1 MAAAPGRSHAVRPDL
16 QPAQTLPPSAGCA
29 GSRRQK
35 HPFSAHLLLLLRRQ
49 QPRRVLLDLS
59 VTEAQKMS
67 MNKQI
72 AHRQQQLSDAVI
84 EQYRDI
90 AASTIGHLTDAG
102 YLRGIRPLFEGAR
115 LVGNVV
121 TVKLQLPDGSIL
133 RDALLNSL
141 PGDVLV
147 IECVGDEHCACW
159 GELRTLAG
167 LIKGLAGVIVS
178 GAVTDV
184 AALREHR
191 LPVFSRGVSAM
202 TTRSLGESGEL
213 NGLIHIGGVEVRPGD
228 IAVGDD
234 DGVFILSPQQANELL
249 PELLGKESAD
259 RKRMEELI
267 DRLNGRQPEIGS

>member
-1 MAAAPGRSHAVRPDL
+1 
-16 QPAQTLPPSAGCA
+16 
-29 GSRRQK
+29 
-35 HPFSAHLLLLLRRQ
+35 
-49 QPRRVLLDLS
+49 
-59 VTEAQKMS
+59 MS

-72 AHRQQQLSDAVI
+72 AHRRQQLSDAVI
-84 EQYRDI
+84 EQFRGI
-90 AASTIGHLTDAG
+90 AASTIGHLTDSG
-102 YLRGIRPLFEGAR
+102 YLRGIRPLFDGAR

-121 TVKLQLPDGSIL
+121 TVKVHLPDGSIL

-167 LIKGLAGVIVS
+167 LIKGLAGVVVS

-191 LPVFSRGVSAM
+191 LPVFSRGISAV
-202 TTRSLGESGEL
+202 TTRSLGESSEL
-213 NGLIHIGGVEVRPGD
+213 NGQVNIGGVVVSPGD
-228 IAVGDD
+228 IAIGDD

-249 PELLGKESAD
+249 PGLLAKEGAD
-259 RKRMEELI
+259 KARREEFLR
-267 DRLNGRQPEIGS
+267 RLNEGR

>member
-1 MAAAPGRSHAVRPDL
+1 
-16 QPAQTLPPSAGCA
+16 
-29 GSRRQK
+29 
-35 HPFSAHLLLLLRRQ
+35 
-49 QPRRVLLDLS
+49 
-59 VTEAQKMS
+59 

-84 EQYRDI
+84 EQFRGI
-90 AASTIGHLTDAG
+90 AASTVGHLTDSG
-102 YLRGIRPLFEGAR
+102 YLSGIRPLFDGAR

-121 TVKLQLPDGSIL
+121 TVKVYLPDGSIL

-167 LIKGLAGVIVS
+167 LIKGLAGVVVS
-178 GAVTDV
+178 GAVTDI

-191 LPVFSRGVSAM
+191 LPVFSRGISAV
-202 TTRSLGESGEL
+202 TTRSIGESGEL
-213 NGLIHIGGVEVRPGD
+213 NGQVNIGGVVVSPGD
-228 IAVGDD
+228 IAIGDD

-249 PELLGKESAD
+249 PGLLVKEGAD
-259 RKRMEELI
+259 RARREEFLG
-267 DRLNGRQPEIGS
+267 RLNEGH

>member
-1 MAAAPGRSHAVRPDL
+1 
-16 QPAQTLPPSAGCA
+16 
-29 GSRRQK
+29 
-35 HPFSAHLLLLLRRQ
+35 
-49 QPRRVLLDLS
+49 
-59 VTEAQKMS
+59 

-84 EQYRDI
+84 EQFRGI
-90 AASTIGHLTDAG
+90 AASTLGHLTDSG
-102 YLRGIRPLFEGAR
+102 YLRGIRPLFDGAR

-121 TVKLQLPDGSIL
+121 TVKVHLPDGSIL

-167 LIKGLAGVIVS
+167 LIKGLAGVVVS

-191 LPVFSRGVSAM
+191 LPVFSQGISAV

-213 NGLIHIGGVEVRPGD
+213 NGPVDIGGVVVNPGD
-228 IAVGDD
+228 IAIGDD

-249 PELLGKESAD
+249 PGLLVKEGAD
-259 RKRMEELI
+259 RARREEFLG
-267 DRLNGRQPEIGS
+267 RLNERCRKS

>member
-1 MAAAPGRSHAVRPDL
+1 
-16 QPAQTLPPSAGCA
+16 
-29 GSRRQK
+29 
-35 HPFSAHLLLLLRRQ
+35 
-49 QPRRVLLDLS
+49 
-59 VTEAQKMS
+59 MS

-84 EQYRDI
+84 EQFRGI
-90 AASTIGHLTDAG
+90 AASTVGHLTDSG
-102 YLRGIRPLFEGAR
+102 YLSGIRPLFDGAR

-121 TVKLQLPDGSIL
+121 TVKVYLPDGSIL

-167 LIKGLAGVIVS
+167 LIKGLAGVVVS
-178 GAVTDV
+178 GAVTDI

-191 LPVFSRGVSAM
+191 LPVFSRGISAV
-202 TTRSLGESGEL
+202 TTRSIGESGEL
-213 NGLIHIGGVEVRPGD
+213 NGQVNIGGVVVSPGD
-228 IAVGDD
+228 IAIGDD

-249 PELLGKESAD
+249 PGLLVKEGAD
-259 RKRMEELI
+259 RARREEFLG
-267 DRLNGRQPEIGS
+267 RLNEGH

>member
-1 MAAAPGRSHAVRPDL
+1 
-16 QPAQTLPPSAGCA
+16 
-29 GSRRQK
+29 
-35 HPFSAHLLLLLRRQ
+35 
-49 QPRRVLLDLS
+49 
-59 VTEAQKMS
+59 MS

-84 EQYRDI
+84 EQFRGI
-90 AASTIGHLTDAG
+90 AASTLGHLTDSG
-102 YLRGIRPLFEGAR
+102 YLRGIRPLFDGAR

-121 TVKLQLPDGSIL
+121 TVKVNLPDGSIL

-147 IECVGDEHCACW
+147 IKCVGDEHCACW

-167 LIKGLAGVIVS
+167 LIKGLAGVVVS

-191 LPVFSRGVSAM
+191 LPVFSQGISAV

-213 NGLIHIGGVEVRPGD
+213 NGPLNIGGVAVNPGD
-228 IAVGDD
+228 IAIGDD

-249 PELLGKESAD
+249 PGLLAKEGAD
-259 RKRMEELI
+259 RARREEFLG
-267 DRLNGRQPEIGS
+267 RLSEGG

>member
-1 MAAAPGRSHAVRPDL
+1 
-16 QPAQTLPPSAGCA
+16 
-29 GSRRQK
+29 
-35 HPFSAHLLLLLRRQ
+35 
-49 QPRRVLLDLS
+49 
-59 VTEAQKMS
+59 

-72 AHRQQQLSDAVI
+72 AHRQQQLGDAVI
-84 EQYRDI
+84 EQFRGI
-90 AASTIGHLTDAG
+90 AASTLGHLTDSG
-102 YLRGIRPLFEGAR
+102 YLRGIRPLFDGAR

-121 TVKLQLPDGSIL
+121 TVKVHLPDGSIL

-167 LIKGLAGVIVS
+167 LIKGLAGVVVS

-191 LPVFSRGVSAM
+191 LPVFSQGISAV

-213 NGLIHIGGVEVRPGD
+213 NGPVNIGGVAVNPGD
-228 IAVGDD
+228 IAIGDD

-249 PELLGKESAD
+249 PGLLAKEGAD
-259 RKRMEELI
+259 RARREEFLG
-267 DRLNGRQPEIGS
+267 RLSEGV

>member
-1 MAAAPGRSHAVRPDL
+1 
-16 QPAQTLPPSAGCA
+16 
-29 GSRRQK
+29 
-35 HPFSAHLLLLLRRQ
+35 
-49 QPRRVLLDLS
+49 
-59 VTEAQKMS
+59 MS

-84 EQYRDI
+84 EQFRGI
-90 AASTIGHLTDAG
+90 AASTIGHLTDSG
-102 YLRGIRPLFEGAR
+102 YLRGIRPLFDGAR

-121 TVKLQLPDGSIL
+121 TVKVHLPDGSIL

-147 IECVGDEHCACW
+147 IECIGDEHCACW

-167 LIKGLAGVIVS
+167 LIKGLAGVVVS

-191 LPVFSRGVSAM
+191 LPVFSRGISAV

-213 NGLIHIGGVEVRPGD
+213 NGQVNIGGVVVSPGD
-228 IAVGDD
+228 IAIGDD
-234 DGVFILSPQQANELL
+234 DGVFILSPQRANELL
-249 PELLGKESAD
+249 PGLLAKEGADKARREELLE
-259 RKRMEELI
+259 
-267 DRLNGRQPEIGS
+267 RLTGENTSTRCQH

>member
-1 MAAAPGRSHAVRPDL
+1 
-16 QPAQTLPPSAGCA
+16 
-29 GSRRQK
+29 
-35 HPFSAHLLLLLRRQ
+35 
-49 QPRRVLLDLS
+49 
-59 VTEAQKMS
+59 MS

-90 AASTIGHLTDAG
+90 AASTIGHLTDVG

-167 LIKGLAGVIVS
+167 LIKGLAGVIIS

-213 NGLIHIGGVEVRPGD
+213 NGLINISDVEVKPGD
-228 IAVGDD
+228 IAIADD

-259 RKRMEELI
+259 RKRRKEFL
-267 DRLNGRQPEIGS
+267 DRLNGENPGSRSQQ

>member
-1 MAAAPGRSHAVRPDL
+1 
-16 QPAQTLPPSAGCA
+16 
-29 GSRRQK
+29 
-35 HPFSAHLLLLLRRQ
+35 
-49 QPRRVLLDLS
+49 
-59 VTEAQKMS
+59 MS

-84 EQYRDI
+84 EQFRGI
-90 AASTIGHLTDAG
+90 AASTIGHLTDSG
-102 YLRGIRPLFEGAR
+102 YLRGIRPLFDGAR

-121 TVKLQLPDGSIL
+121 TVKVHLPDGSIL

-147 IECVGDEHCACW
+147 IECIGDEHCACW

-167 LIKGLAGVIVS
+167 LIKGLAGVVVS

-191 LPVFSRGVSAM
+191 LPVFNRGISAV

-213 NGLIHIGGVEVRPGD
+213 NGQVNIGGVVVSPGD
-228 IAVGDD
+228 IAMGDD
-234 DGVFILSPQQANELL
+234 DGVFILSPQRANELL
-249 PELLGKESAD
+249 PGLLAKEGADKARREELLE
-259 RKRMEELI
+259 
-267 DRLNGRQPEIGS
+267 RLTGENTSTRCQH

>member
-1 MAAAPGRSHAVRPDL
+1 
-16 QPAQTLPPSAGCA
+16 
-29 GSRRQK
+29 
-35 HPFSAHLLLLLRRQ
+35 
-49 QPRRVLLDLS
+49 
-59 VTEAQKMS
+59 

-84 EQYRDI
+84 EQFRGI
-90 AASTIGHLTDAG
+90 AASTIGHLTDSG
-102 YLRGIRPLFEGAR
+102 YLRGIRPLFDGAR
-115 LVGNVV
+115 MVGNVV
-121 TVKLQLPDGSIL
+121 TVKVQLPDGSIL

-159 GELRTLAG
+159 GELRALAG
-167 LIKGLAGVIVS
+167 LIKGLAGVVVS

-191 LPVFSRGVSAM
+191 LPVFSRGISAV

-213 NGLIHIGGVEVRPGD
+213 NGVINVSGVVVHPGD

-234 DGVFILSPQQANELL
+234 DGVFILSPQQANDML
-249 PELLGKESAD
+249 PELLAKEGAD
-259 RKRMEELI
+259 KERREDFLQ
-267 DRLNGRQPEIGS
+267 RLVGENASTQRHY

>member
-1 MAAAPGRSHAVRPDL
+1 
-16 QPAQTLPPSAGCA
+16 
-29 GSRRQK
+29 
-35 HPFSAHLLLLLRRQ
+35 
-49 QPRRVLLDLS
+49 
-59 VTEAQKMS
+59 

-84 EQYRDI
+84 EQFRGI
-90 AASTIGHLTDAG
+90 AASTIGHLTDSG
-102 YLRGIRPLFEGAR
+102 YLRGIRPLFDGAR
-115 LVGNVV
+115 MVGNVV
-121 TVKLQLPDGSIL
+121 TVKVQLPDGSIL

-159 GELRTLAG
+159 GELRALAG
-167 LIKGLAGVIVS
+167 LIKGLAGVVVS

-191 LPVFSRGVSAM
+191 LPVFSRGISAV

-213 NGLIHIGGVEVRPGD
+213 NGVINVSGVVVHPGD

-234 DGVFILSPQQANELL
+234 DGVFILSPQQANDML
-249 PELLGKESAD
+249 PELLAKEGAD
-259 RKRMEELI
+259 KERREDFLQ
-267 DRLNGRQPEIGS
+267 RLVGENASTKHHY

>member
-1 MAAAPGRSHAVRPDL
+1 
-16 QPAQTLPPSAGCA
+16 
-29 GSRRQK
+29 
-35 HPFSAHLLLLLRRQ
+35 
-49 QPRRVLLDLS
+49 
-59 VTEAQKMS
+59 MS

-84 EQYRDI
+84 EQFRGI
-90 AASTIGHLTDAG
+90 AASTLGHLTDSG
-102 YLRGIRPLFEGAR
+102 YLRGIRPLFDGAR

-121 TVKLQLPDGSIL
+121 TVKVHLPDGSIL

-167 LIKGLAGVIVS
+167 LIKGLAGVVVS

-191 LPVFSRGVSAM
+191 LPVFSRGISAV

-213 NGLIHIGGVEVRPGD
+213 NGPVNIGGVVVNTGD
-228 IAVGDD
+228 IAIGDD
-234 DGVFILSPQQANELL
+234 DGVFVLSPQQANELL
-249 PELLGKESAD
+249 PGLLVKEGAD
-259 RKRMEELI
+259 RARREEFLG
-267 DRLNGRQPEIGS
+267 RLNEGG

>member
-1 MAAAPGRSHAVRPDL
+1 
-16 QPAQTLPPSAGCA
+16 
-29 GSRRQK
+29 
-35 HPFSAHLLLLLRRQ
+35 
-49 QPRRVLLDLS
+49 
-59 VTEAQKMS
+59 

-84 EQYRDI
+84 EQFRGI
-90 AASTIGHLTDAG
+90 AASTLGHLTDSG
-102 YLRGIRPLFEGAR
+102 YLRGIRPLFDGAR

-121 TVKLQLPDGSIL
+121 TVKVNLPDGSIL

-167 LIKGLAGVIVS
+167 LIKGLAGVVVS

-191 LPVFSRGVSAM
+191 LPVFSQGISAV

-213 NGLIHIGGVEVRPGD
+213 NGPVNIGGVAVNPGD
-228 IAVGDD
+228 IAIGDD
-234 DGVFILSPQQANELL
+234 DGVFILSPQRANELL
-249 PELLGKESAD
+249 PGLLAKEGAD
-259 RKRMEELI
+259 RARREEFLG
-267 DRLNGRQPEIGS
+267 RLSEGV

>member
-1 MAAAPGRSHAVRPDL
+1 
-16 QPAQTLPPSAGCA
+16 
-29 GSRRQK
+29 
-35 HPFSAHLLLLLRRQ
+35 
-49 QPRRVLLDLS
+49 
-59 VTEAQKMS
+59 MS

-84 EQYRDI
+84 EQFRGI
-90 AASTIGHLTDAG
+90 AASTLGHLTDSG
-102 YLRGIRPLFEGAR
+102 YLRGIRPLFDGAR

-121 TVKLQLPDGSIL
+121 TVKVHLPDGSIL

-167 LIKGLAGVIVS
+167 LIKGLAGVVVS

-191 LPVFSRGVSAM
+191 LPVFSQGISAV

-213 NGLIHIGGVEVRPGD
+213 NGPVNIGGVAVNPGD
-228 IAVGDD
+228 IAIGDD

-249 PELLGKESAD
+249 PGLLMKEGAD
-259 RKRMEELI
+259 RARRDEFLG
-267 DRLNGRQPEIGS
+267 RLNEGG

>member
-1 MAAAPGRSHAVRPDL
+1 
-16 QPAQTLPPSAGCA
+16 
-29 GSRRQK
+29 
-35 HPFSAHLLLLLRRQ
+35 
-49 QPRRVLLDLS
+49 
-59 VTEAQKMS
+59 

-84 EQYRDI
+84 EQFRGI
-90 AASTIGHLTDAG
+90 AASTLGHLTDSG
-102 YLRGIRPLFEGAR
+102 YLRGIRPLFDGAR

-121 TVKLQLPDGSIL
+121 TVKVNLPDGSIL

-167 LIKGLAGVIVS
+167 LIKGLAGVVVS

-191 LPVFSRGVSAM
+191 LPVFSQGISAV

-213 NGLIHIGGVEVRPGD
+213 NGPVNIGGVAVNPGD
-228 IAVGDD
+228 IAIGDD

-249 PELLGKESAD
+249 PGLLMKEGAD
-259 RKRMEELI
+259 RARRDEFLG
-267 DRLNGRQPEIGS
+267 RLNSR

>member
-1 MAAAPGRSHAVRPDL
+1 
-16 QPAQTLPPSAGCA
+16 
-29 GSRRQK
+29 
-35 HPFSAHLLLLLRRQ
+35 
-49 QPRRVLLDLS
+49 
-59 VTEAQKMS
+59 MS

-84 EQYRDI
+84 EQFRGI
-90 AASTIGHLTDAG
+90 AASTLGHLTNSG
-102 YLRGIRPLFEGAR
+102 YLRGIRPLFDGAR

-121 TVKLQLPDGSIL
+121 TVKVHLPDGSIL

-167 LIKGLAGVIVS
+167 LIKGLAGVVVS

-191 LPVFSRGVSAM
+191 LPVFSQGISAV

-213 NGLIHIGGVEVRPGD
+213 NGPVDIGGVVVNPGD
-228 IAVGDD
+228 IAIGDD

-249 PELLGKESAD
+249 PGLLVKEGAD
-259 RKRMEELI
+259 RARREEFLG
-267 DRLNGRQPEIGS
+267 RLNERCRKS

>member
-1 MAAAPGRSHAVRPDL
+1 
-16 QPAQTLPPSAGCA
+16 
-29 GSRRQK
+29 
-35 HPFSAHLLLLLRRQ
+35 
-49 QPRRVLLDLS
+49 
-59 VTEAQKMS
+59 

-84 EQYRDI
+84 EQFRGI
-90 AASTIGHLTDAG
+90 AASTLGHLTDSG
-102 YLRGIRPLFEGAR
+102 YLRGIRPLFDGAR

-121 TVKLQLPDGSIL
+121 TVKVNLPDGSIL

-141 PGDVLV
+141 PGDVMV

-167 LIKGLAGVIVS
+167 LIKGLAGVVVS

-191 LPVFSRGVSAM
+191 LPVFSQGISAV

-213 NGLIHIGGVEVRPGD
+213 NGPVNIGGVAVNPGD
-228 IAVGDD
+228 IAIGDD

-249 PELLGKESAD
+249 PGLLMKEGAD
-259 RKRMEELI
+259 RARRDEFLG
-267 DRLNGRQPEIGS
+267 RLNSR

>member
-1 MAAAPGRSHAVRPDL
+1 
-16 QPAQTLPPSAGCA
+16 
-29 GSRRQK
+29 
-35 HPFSAHLLLLLRRQ
+35 
-49 QPRRVLLDLS
+49 
-59 VTEAQKMS
+59 MS

-84 EQYRDI
+84 EQFRGI
-90 AASTIGHLTDAG
+90 AASTLGHLTDSG
-102 YLRGIRPLFEGAR
+102 YLRGIRPLFDGAR

-121 TVKLQLPDGSIL
+121 TVKVHLPDGSIL

-167 LIKGLAGVIVS
+167 LIKGLAGVVVS

-191 LPVFSRGVSAM
+191 LPVFSQGISAV

-213 NGLIHIGGVEVRPGD
+213 NGPVDIGGVVVNPGD
-228 IAVGDD
+228 IAIGDD

-249 PELLGKESAD
+249 PGLLVKEGAD
-259 RKRMEELI
+259 RARREEFLG
-267 DRLNGRQPEIGS
+267 RLDERGRKS

>member
-1 MAAAPGRSHAVRPDL
+1 
-16 QPAQTLPPSAGCA
+16 
-29 GSRRQK
+29 
-35 HPFSAHLLLLLRRQ
+35 
-49 QPRRVLLDLS
+49 
-59 VTEAQKMS
+59 

-102 YLRGIRPLFEGAR
+102 YLRRIRPLFEGAR

-191 LPVFSRGVSAM
+191 LPVFSREVSAM

-259 RKRMEELI
+259 RKRRGELI

>member
-1 MAAAPGRSHAVRPDL
+1 
-16 QPAQTLPPSAGCA
+16 
-29 GSRRQK
+29 
-35 HPFSAHLLLLLRRQ
+35 
-49 QPRRVLLDLS
+49 
-59 VTEAQKMS
+59 

-84 EQYRDI
+84 EQFRGI
-90 AASTIGHLTDAG
+90 AASTLGHLTDSG
-102 YLRGIRPLFEGAR
+102 YLRGIRPLFDGAR

-121 TVKLQLPDGSIL
+121 TVKVHLPDGSIL

-167 LIKGLAGVIVS
+167 LIKGLAGVVVS

-191 LPVFSRGVSAM
+191 LPVFSQGISAV

-213 NGLIHIGGVEVRPGD
+213 NGPVDIGGVVVNPGD
-228 IAVGDD
+228 IAIGDD

-249 PELLGKESAD
+249 PGLLGKEGAD
-259 RKRMEELI
+259 RARREEFLG
-267 DRLNGRQPEIGS
+267 RLNERCRKS

>member
-1 MAAAPGRSHAVRPDL
+1 MFD
-16 QPAQTLPPSAGCA
+16 
-29 GSRRQK
+29 
-35 HPFSAHLLLLLRRQ
+35 
-49 QPRRVLLDLS
+49 
-59 VTEAQKMS
+59 
-67 MNKQI
+67 
-72 AHRQQQLSDAVI
+72 
-84 EQYRDI
+84 
-90 AASTIGHLTDAG
+90 
-102 YLRGIRPLFEGAR
+102 GAR

-121 TVKLQLPDGSIL
+121 TVKVHLPDGSIL

-167 LIKGLAGVIVS
+167 LIKGLAGVVVS

-191 LPVFSRGVSAM
+191 LPVFSQGISAV

-213 NGLIHIGGVEVRPGD
+213 NGPVNIGGVAVNPGD
-228 IAVGDD
+228 IAIGDD

-249 PELLGKESAD
+249 PGLLAKEGAD
-259 RKRMEELI
+259 RARREEFLG
-267 DRLNGRQPEIGS
+267 RLNSR

>member
-1 MAAAPGRSHAVRPDL
+1 
-16 QPAQTLPPSAGCA
+16 
-29 GSRRQK
+29 
-35 HPFSAHLLLLLRRQ
+35 
-49 QPRRVLLDLS
+49 
-59 VTEAQKMS
+59 

-84 EQYRDI
+84 EQFRGI
-90 AASTIGHLTDAG
+90 AASTLGHLTDSG
-102 YLRGIRPLFEGAR
+102 YLRGIRPLFDGAR

-121 TVKLQLPDGSIL
+121 TVKVNLPDGSIL

-147 IECVGDEHCACW
+147 IKCVGDEHCACW

-167 LIKGLAGVIVS
+167 LIKGLAGVVVS

-191 LPVFSRGVSAM
+191 LPVFSQGISAV

-213 NGLIHIGGVEVRPGD
+213 NGPLNIGGVAVNPGD
-228 IAVGDD
+228 IAIGDD

-249 PELLGKESAD
+249 PGLLAKEGAD
-259 RKRMEELI
+259 RARREEFLG
-267 DRLNGRQPEIGS
+267 RLSEGG

>member
-1 MAAAPGRSHAVRPDL
+1 
-16 QPAQTLPPSAGCA
+16 
-29 GSRRQK
+29 
-35 HPFSAHLLLLLRRQ
+35 
-49 QPRRVLLDLS
+49 
-59 VTEAQKMS
+59 

-84 EQYRDI
+84 EQFRGI
-90 AASTIGHLTDAG
+90 AASTLGHLTNSG
-102 YLRGIRPLFEGAR
+102 YLRGIRPLFDGAR

-121 TVKLQLPDGSIL
+121 TVKVHLPDGSIL

-167 LIKGLAGVIVS
+167 LIKGLAGVVVS

-191 LPVFSRGVSAM
+191 LPVFSQGISAV

-213 NGLIHIGGVEVRPGD
+213 NGPVDIGGVVVNPGD
-228 IAVGDD
+228 IAIGDD

-249 PELLGKESAD
+249 PGLLVKEGAD
-259 RKRMEELI
+259 RARREEFLG
-267 DRLNGRQPEIGS
+267 RLNERCRKS

>member
-1 MAAAPGRSHAVRPDL
+1 
-16 QPAQTLPPSAGCA
+16 
-29 GSRRQK
+29 
-35 HPFSAHLLLLLRRQ
+35 
-49 QPRRVLLDLS
+49 
-59 VTEAQKMS
+59 MS

-84 EQYRDI
+84 EQFRGI
-90 AASTIGHLTDAG
+90 AASTLGHLTDSG
-102 YLRGIRPLFEGAR
+102 YLRGIRPLFDGAR

-121 TVKLQLPDGSIL
+121 TVKVNLPDGSIL

-141 PGDVLV
+141 PGDVMV

-167 LIKGLAGVIVS
+167 LIKGLAGVVVS

-191 LPVFSRGVSAM
+191 LPVFSQGISAV

-213 NGLIHIGGVEVRPGD
+213 NGPVNIGGVAVNPGD
-228 IAVGDD
+228 IAIGDD

-249 PELLGKESAD
+249 PGLLMKEGAD
-259 RKRMEELI
+259 RARRDEFLG
-267 DRLNGRQPEIGS
+267 RLNSR